1 MGVWD
6 ADAADAISSPA
17 GVGGGELSEERVVA
31 GFVAFL
37 ESGFHSDL

>member
-1 MGVWD
+1 MGVG
-6 ADAADAISSPA
+6 AAAAAAASSSPA

-37 ESGFHSDL
+37 ESGFHSDS